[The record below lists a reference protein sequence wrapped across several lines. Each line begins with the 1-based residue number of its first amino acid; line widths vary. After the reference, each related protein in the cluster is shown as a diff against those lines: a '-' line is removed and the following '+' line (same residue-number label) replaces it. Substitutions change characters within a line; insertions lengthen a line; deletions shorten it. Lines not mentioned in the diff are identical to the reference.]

1 MMIMADPITRL
12 FSLGS
17 KLKNLPEDKQ
27 KAISGYGFYDWGKS
41 AFECSVTLAIIPV
54 WYTLLF
60 LKANG
65 LTVSLFSQSMT
76 ADAVLSL
83 VIAISTLSVA
93 IISPPLGVIA
103 DRRLVKMRWLK
114 ILTIV
119 GAGGTLLIAFA
130 PLFGNASWIWIM
142 VMYFVANVGLNG
154 AGVFYNALLPHLGEQ
169 DELDDISNRAFA
181 YGYLG
186 GGLLL
191 VIHLVVLMSTDFA
204 EWAIQFSMATAGIW
218 WYGFAL
224 VTFAWVPEPPVE
236 NEMEKLKF
244 RQAARFAVGEVTQ
257 TLKDYKDFPHL
268 FLYMLAYFLFID
280 GINTVTA
287 LAGVYGTTVLGIGFT
302 GLIIALLVV
311 QFVAAPSAILFT
323 KLAESK
329 GTKQALMISVCGWVV
344 LCFAGLCFAP
354 LELETHEDYDILYE
368 WSEEDAAYS
377 VYVSWSANDLAQKLD
392 YEDDEFDEQAW
403 AKEWSYILPTEV
415 NEDDKGILEWSWGD
429 SEEEPN
435 MVKLLGVPDSNISS
449 FVDSVDNT
457 RFSVSIVG
465 GELNGEASVG
475 EDHPTNL
482 GDGVLDSIPIWA
494 RDNVWKPLGMGVFL
508 QFIVLGCFMG
518 TLLGGSQGLARSLF
532 GQIVPETRSTE
543 FYSFLGFF
551 NKVAAFLGPTL
562 YFFMAVMYDSRAGIF
577 SIAFLLLLGA
587 ILLYRVDID
596 AGIEDAKAEDNRI
609 RKLLAETP
617 EADYDSIHN
626 KD

>member
-17 KLKNLPEDKQ
+17 KLKNLPEDKE

-83 VIAISTLSVA
+83 VIAVSTLSVA

-403 AKEWSYILPTEV
+403 AKELSYILPTEV
-415 NEDDKGILEWSWGD
+415 NEDDKDILEWSWGD

-617 EADYDSIHN
+617 EADYDSMHN

>member
-17 KLKNLPEDKQ
+17 KLKNLPEDKE

-329 GTKQALMISVCGWVV
+329 GTKQALLISVCGWVV

-415 NEDDKGILEWSWGD
+415 NEDDKDILEWSWGD

-609 RKLLAETP
+609 RKLLAETSEP
-617 EADYDSIHN
+617 DYNSMHN

>member
-1 MMIMADPITRL
+1 MADPITRL
-12 FSLGS
+12 FNLGS
-17 KLKNLPEDKQ
+17 KLQNLSEDKE
-27 KAISGYGFYDWGKS
+27 KAISGYGYYDWAKS

-54 WYTLLF
+54 WYTALF
-60 LKANG
+60 FKANG
-65 LTVSLFSQSMT
+65 LTVSIFSQSMT

-83 VIAISTLSVA
+83 VVAISTLSVA

-119 GAGGTLLIAFA
+119 GAGGTFLIAIA
-130 PLFGNASWIWIM
+130 PFLGNAAWIWIM
-142 VMYFVANVGLNG
+142 VMYLFANIGLNG
-154 AGVFYNALLPHLGEQ
+154 AGVFYNALLPHLGKP

-186 GGLLL
+186 AGVLL
-191 VIHLVVLMSTDFA
+191 VLHLIILLATDFA
-204 EWAIQFSMATAGIW
+204 EWAIQFSLATSGIW

-224 VTFAWVPEPPVE
+224 ITFAWVPEPPVE

-244 RQAARFAVGEVTQ
+244 RDAARFAVGEVKQ
-257 TLKDYKDFPHL
+257 TLKDYKDFPQL

-287 LAGVYGTTVLGIGFT
+287 LGGVYGTTVLGIGFT
-302 GLIIALLVV
+302 GLIIALLVI
-311 QFVAAPSAILFT
+311 QFVAAPSAIFFT
-323 KLAESK
+323 RLAESR
-329 GTKQALMISVCGWVV
+329 GTKNALMISISGWVV
-344 LCFAGLCFAP
+344 LCFFALCFAP
-354 LELETHEDYDILYE
+354 LELERHEDYDILYE
-368 WSEEDAAYS
+368 WEEEDLAYS

-403 AKEWSYILPTEV
+403 AKEWSYILPIKV
-415 NEDDKGILEWSWGD
+415 NEDDSNILEWSWGD
-429 SEEEPN
+429 SEDEPN
-435 MVKLLGVPDSNISS
+435 KVKLAGVSDANITSFLSSISDS
-449 FVDSVDNT
+449 
-457 RFSVSIVG
+457 RFSASVLG
-465 GELNGEASVG
+465 GNLSGNANVG

-494 RDNVWKPLGMGVFL
+494 RDNIWKPLGMGVFF

-551 NKVAAFLGPTL
+551 NKVAAFLGPAL

-596 AGIEDAKAEDNRI
+596 AGIEDAKAEDERI
-609 RKLLAETP
+609 RKLLAAASKE
-617 EADYDSIHN
+617 DYDSMHN
-626 KD
+626 

>member
-1 MMIMADPITRL
+1 MIMADPITRL

-17 KLKNLPEDKQ
+17 KLKNLPEDKE

-83 VIAISTLSVA
+83 VIAVSTLSVA

-368 WSEEDAAYS
+368 WSEDDAAYS

-415 NEDDKGILEWSWGD
+415 NEDDKDILEWSWGD

-457 RFSVSIVG
+457 RFSVSIAG

-617 EADYDSIHN
+617 EADYDSMHN

>member
-1 MMIMADPITRL
+1 MADLITRL

-17 KLKNLPEDKQ
+17 KLKDLPEDKE

-41 AFECSVTLAIIPV
+41 AFECSVTLAIIPI
-54 WYTLLF
+54 WYTILF
-60 LKANG
+60 FEANG
-65 LTVSLFSQSMT
+65 LTASIFSQTMT
-76 ADAVLSL
+76 ADAVMSL

-114 ILTIV
+114 ILTVV
-119 GAGGTLLIAFA
+119 GAGGTILLAISPF
-130 PLFGNASWIWIM
+130 FGNAAWIWIM
-142 VMYFVANVGLNG
+142 VMYLIANVGLNG

-186 GGLLL
+186 GGILL
-191 VIHLVVLMSTDFA
+191 VVHFVL
-204 EWAIQFSMATAGIW
+204 IQMITADWVIPFCLASAGIW

-224 VTFAWVPEPPVE
+224 ITFSWVPEPPVE

-244 RQAARFAVGEVTQ
+244 RDAARFAIGEVTQ

-287 LAGVYGTTVLGIGFT
+287 LAGVYGTTVLGIGT
-302 GLIIALLVV
+302 LGLLGALLIV

-323 KLAESK
+323 KLAERK
-329 GTKQALMISVCGWVV
+329 GTKKALMISISGWVV

-354 LELETHEDYDILYE
+354 LELETHEEHDILFE
-368 WSEEDAAYS
+368 WDEKEGAYS
-377 VYVSWSANDLAQKLD
+377 VHVSWSTLELAQKLE
-392 YEDDEFDEQAW
+392 YEDEEFDEQAW
-403 AKEWSYILPTEV
+403 AKEWSYLLPTKPNVDEEELLV
-415 NEDDKGILEWSWGD
+415 WSWGD
-429 SEEEPN
+429 SEDEPD
-435 MVKLLGVPDSNISS
+435 KILLKGIPNSNITLFIS
-449 FVDSVDNT
+449 SVDDT
-457 RFSVSIVG
+457 RFSVSVSG
-465 GELNGEASVG
+465 DLLDGAASVG

-494 RDNVWKPLGMGVFL
+494 RDNVWKPLGMSVFV

-518 TLLGGSQGLARSLF
+518 SLLGGSQGLARSLF

-551 NKVAAFLGPTL
+551 NKVAAFLGPTI
-562 YFFMAVMYDSRAGIF
+562 YFFMTVMYDSRAGIF

-596 AGIEDAKAEDNRI
+596 AGISDAEAEDARI
-609 RKLLAETP
+609 RKMLDETRDS
-617 EADYDSIHN
+617 EAINES
-626 KD
+626 

>member
-1 MMIMADPITRL
+1 MADPITRL
-12 FSLGS
+12 FKIGS
-17 KLKNLPEDKQ
+17 KLDDLSEDKE
-27 KAISGYGFYDWGKS
+27 KAISGYGYYDWAKS

-54 WYTLLF
+54 WYTALF
-60 LKANG
+60 FKANG

-83 VIAISTLSVA
+83 VVAISTLSVA

-114 ILTIV
+114 ILTIL
-119 GAGGTLLIAFA
+119 GAGGTFLIAIA
-130 PLFGNASWIWIM
+130 PFFGNSAWIWIM
-142 VMYFVANVGLNG
+142 VMYLFANIGLNG
-154 AGVFYNALLPHLGEQ
+154 AGVFYNALLPHLGKP

-186 GGLLL
+186 AGVLL
-191 VIHLVVLMSTDFA
+191 VLHLVILLATDFA
-204 EWAIQFSMATAGIW
+204 EWAIQFSLASSGIW

-224 VTFAWVPEPPVE
+224 ITFAWVPEPPVE
-236 NEMEKLKF
+236 NEMDKLKF
-244 RQAARFAVGEVTQ
+244 RDAARFAVGEVTQ

-323 KLAESK
+323 KLAERK
-329 GTKQALMISVCGWVV
+329 GTKEALMISISGWVV

-354 LELETHEDYDILYE
+354 LELEEHSEYDILYE
-368 WSEEDAAYS
+368 WSEEDGGYYS

-392 YEDDEFDEQAW
+392 YEDDEFNEQSW
-403 AKEWSYILPTEV
+403 AKEWAYILPTEI
-415 NEDDKGILEWSWGD
+415 NEDDSDILEWSWGE
-429 SEEEPN
+429 SEDEPN
-435 MVKLLGVPDSNISS
+435 KIKLLGIPNSNLTSFLSS
-449 FVDSVDNT
+449 IDNT
-457 RFSVSIVG
+457 RFSVSILG
-465 GELNGEASVG
+465 GELNGKVNIG
-475 EDHPTNL
+475 KDHPTNL

-551 NKVAAFLGPTL
+551 NKVAAFLGPTI
-562 YFFMAVMYDSRAGIF
+562 YFFMTVMYDSRAGIF

-596 AGIEDAKAEDNRI
+596 AGIRDADAEDARI
-609 RKLLAETP
+609 RKMLDETRDS
-617 EADYDSIHN
+617 EAINES
-626 KD
+626 

>member
-1 MMIMADPITRL
+1 MIMADPITRL

-17 KLKNLPEDKQ
+17 KLENLPEDKE

-130 PLFGNASWIWIM
+130 PLFGNSSWIWIM

-186 GGLLL
+186 GGILL

-204 EWAIQFSMATAGIW
+204 EWAIQFSMVTAGIW

-415 NEDDKGILEWSWGD
+415 NEDDKDILEWSWGD

-609 RKLLAETP
+609 RKLLAETSEP
-617 EADYDSIHN
+617 DYDSMHN

>member
-1 MMIMADPITRL
+1 MADPITRL

-17 KLKNLPEDKQ
+17 KLKNIHEDKE
-27 KAISGYGFYDWGKS
+27 KAISGYVYYDWAKS

-54 WYTLLF
+54 WYTALF
-60 LKANG
+60 FKANG

-114 ILTIV
+114 ILTLV
-119 GAGGTLLIAFA
+119 GAGGTFLIALA
-130 PLFGNASWIWIM
+130 PLFGSSSWIWIM
-142 VMYFVANVGLNG
+142 VMYLFANIGLNG
-154 AGVFYNALLPHLGEQ
+154 AGVFYNALLPHLGKP

-186 GGLLL
+186 AGVLL
-191 VIHLVVLMSTDFA
+191 VLHLIILLATDFA
-204 EWAIQFSMATAGIW
+204 EWAVQFSLASSGIW

-224 VTFAWVPEPPVE
+224 ITFAWVPEPPVE

-244 RQAARFAVGEVTQ
+244 RDAARFAVGEVTQ

-329 GTKQALMISVCGWVV
+329 GTKQALMISICGWVF
-344 LCFAGLCFAP
+344 LCFAGLGFAP

-368 WSEEDAAYS
+368 WNEEDSAYS

-403 AKEWSYILPTEV
+403 AKQWAYILPTEV
-415 NEDDKGILEWSWGD
+415 NEDDKDILEWSWGD
-429 SEEEPN
+429 SEDEPN
-435 MVKLLGVPDSNISS
+435 KIKLLGIPNSNITS
-449 FVDSVDNT
+449 FLDSVDST
-457 RFSVSIVG
+457 RFSASIIG
-465 GELNGEASVG
+465 GELDGEAKVG
-475 EDHPTNL
+475 VDHPTNL

-494 RDNVWKPLGMGVFL
+494 RDNIWKPLGMGVFL
-508 QFIVLGCFMG
+508 QFIVLGFFMG
-518 TLLGGSQGLARSLF
+518 NLLGGSQGLARSLF

-551 NKVAAFLGPTL
+551 NKVAAFLGPAL
-562 YFFMAVMYDSRAGIF
+562 YFFMSVMYDSRAGIF

-609 RKLLAETP
+609 RKLLAETT
-617 EADYDSIHN
+617 EADYDSMHN

>member
-1 MMIMADPITRL
+1 MADLITRL

-17 KLKNLPEDKQ
+17 KLKDLPEDKE

-41 AFECSVTLAIIPV
+41 AFECSVTLAIIPI
-54 WYTLLF
+54 WYTILF
-60 LKANG
+60 FEANG
-65 LTVSLFSQSMT
+65 LTASIFSQTMT
-76 ADAVLSL
+76 ADAVMSL

-114 ILTIV
+114 ILTVV
-119 GAGGTLLIAFA
+119 GAGGTILLAISPF
-130 PLFGNASWIWIM
+130 F
-142 VMYFVANVGLNG
+142 ANVGLNG

-186 GGLLL
+186 GGILL
-191 VIHLVVLMSTDFA
+191 VVHFVL
-204 EWAIQFSMATAGIW
+204 IQMITADWVIPFCLASAGIW

-224 VTFAWVPEPPVE
+224 ITFSWVPEPPVE

-244 RQAARFAVGEVTQ
+244 RDAARFAIGEVTQ

-287 LAGVYGTTVLGIGFT
+287 LAGVYGTTVLGIGT
-302 GLIIALLVV
+302 LGLLGALLIV

-323 KLAESK
+323 KLAERK
-329 GTKQALMISVCGWVV
+329 GTKKALMISISGWVV

-354 LELETHEDYDILYE
+354 LELETHEEHDILFE
-368 WSEEDAAYS
+368 WDETEGAYS
-377 VYVSWSANDLAQKLD
+377 VHVSWSTLELAQKLE
-392 YEDDEFDEQAW
+392 YEDEEFDEQAW
-403 AKEWSYILPTEV
+403 AKEWSYLLPTKPNVDEEELLV
-415 NEDDKGILEWSWGD
+415 WSWGD
-429 SEEEPN
+429 SEDEPD
-435 MVKLLGVPDSNISS
+435 KILLKDIPNSNITLFIS
-449 FVDSVDNT
+449 SVDDT
-457 RFSVSIVG
+457 RFSVSVSG
-465 GELNGEASVG
+465 DLLDGAANVG

-494 RDNVWKPLGMGVFL
+494 RDNVWKPLGMSVFV

-518 TLLGGSQGLARSLF
+518 SLLGGSQGLARSLF

-551 NKVAAFLGPTL
+551 NKVAAFLGPTI
-562 YFFMAVMYDSRAGIF
+562 YFFMTVMYDSRAGIF

-596 AGIEDAKAEDNRI
+596 AGISDAEAEDARI
-609 RKLLAETP
+609 RKMLDETRDS
-617 EADYDSIHN
+617 EAIN
-626 KD
+626 EP

>member
-1 MMIMADPITRL
+1 MADPITRL

-17 KLKNLPEDKQ
+17 KLKDLPEDKE

-65 LTVSLFSQSMT
+65 LTVSLFSQTMT

-114 ILTIV
+114 ILTVV
-119 GAGGTLLIAFA
+119 GAAGTLLIAFA
-130 PLFGNASWIWIM
+130 PLFGNAAWIWIM
-142 VMYFVANVGLNG
+142 VMYLMANVGLNG

-169 DELDDISNRAFA
+169 EELDDISNRAFA

-244 RQAARFAVGEVTQ
+244 RDAARFAIGEVTQ

-329 GTKQALMISVCGWVV
+329 GTKQALMISISGWVV

-354 LELETHEDYDILYE
+354 LELETHEEYDLLYE
-368 WSEEDAAYS
+368 WDEDGNAYS
-377 VYVSWSANDLAQKLD
+377 VHVSWSALELAQKLD
-392 YEDDEFDEQAW
+392 YEDEEFDEQSW
-403 AKEWSYILPTEV
+403 AKEWAYMLPTKA
-415 NEDDKGILEWSWGD
+415 NEDDNELLVWSWGD
-429 SEEEPN
+429 DEEEPN
-435 MVKLLGVPDSNISS
+435 KIILTGILNSNITS
-449 FVDSVDNT
+449 FISSVDDT
-457 RFSVSIVG
+457 RFSVSVSG
-465 GELNGEASVG
+465 GELDGEANVG
-475 EDHPTNL
+475 SDHPTNL

-494 RDNVWKPLGMGVFL
+494 RDNIWKPLGMSVFI
-508 QFIVLGCFMG
+508 QFIVLGCLMG

-551 NKVAAFLGPTL
+551 NKVAAFLGPTI
-562 YFFMAVMYDSRAGIF
+562 YFFMAVIYDSRAGIF

-587 ILLYRVDID
+587 ILLYRVDIE
-596 AGIEDAKAEDNRI
+596 AGIRDAEAEDI
-609 RKLLAETP
+609 RVRKMIEESENLTE
-617 EADYDSIHN
+617 E
-626 KD
+626 

>member
-1 MMIMADPITRL
+1 MADPITRL
-12 FSLGS
+12 FKIGS
-17 KLKNLPEDKQ
+17 KLDDLSEDKE
-27 KAISGYGFYDWGKS
+27 KAISGYGYYDWAKS

-54 WYTLLF
+54 WYTALF
-60 LKANG
+60 FKANG

-83 VIAISTLSVA
+83 VVAISTLSVA

-114 ILTIV
+114 ILTIL
-119 GAGGTLLIAFA
+119 GAGGTFLIAIA
-130 PLFGNASWIWIM
+130 PFFGNSAWIWIM
-142 VMYFVANVGLNG
+142 VMYLFANIGLNG
-154 AGVFYNALLPHLGEQ
+154 AGVFYNALLPHLGKP

-186 GGLLL
+186 AGVLL
-191 VIHLVVLMSTDFA
+191 VLHLVILLATDFA
-204 EWAIQFSMATAGIW
+204 EWAIQFSLASSGIW

-224 VTFAWVPEPPVE
+224 ITFAWVPEPPVE
-236 NEMEKLKF
+236 NEMDKLKF
-244 RQAARFAVGEVTQ
+244 RDAARFAVGEVTQ

-323 KLAESK
+323 KLAERK
-329 GTKQALMISVCGWVV
+329 GTKEALMISISGWVV

-354 LELETHEDYDILYE
+354 LELEEHSEYDILYE
-368 WSEEDAAYS
+368 WSEEDGGYYS

-392 YEDDEFDEQAW
+392 YEDDEFNEQSW
-403 AKEWSYILPTEV
+403 AKEWAYILPTEI
-415 NEDDKGILEWSWGD
+415 NEDDSDILEWSWGE
-429 SEEEPN
+429 SEDEPN
-435 MVKLLGVPDSNISS
+435 KIKLLGIPNSNLTSFLSS
-449 FVDSVDNT
+449 IDNT
-457 RFSVSIVG
+457 RFSVSILG
-465 GELNGEASVG
+465 GELNGKVNIG
-475 EDHPTNL
+475 KDHPTNL

-551 NKVAAFLGPTL
+551 NKVAAFLGPAL

-596 AGIEDAKAEDNRI
+596 AGIQDAKAEDIRV
-609 RKLLAETP
+609 RKLIEESEQASEVL
-617 EADYDSIHN
+617 S
-626 KD
+626 K

>member
-1 MMIMADPITRL
+1 MADPITRL

-17 KLKNLPEDKQ
+17 KLKNLPEDKE
-27 KAISGYGFYDWGKS
+27 KAISGYGYYDWAKS

-54 WYTLLF
+54 WYTALF
-60 LKANG
+60 FKANG

-114 ILTIV
+114 ILTLV
-119 GAGGTLLIAFA
+119 GAGGTFLIALA
-130 PLFGNASWIWIM
+130 PLFGSSSWIWIM
-142 VMYFVANVGLNG
+142 VMYLFANIGLNG
-154 AGVFYNALLPHLGEQ
+154 AGVFYNALLPHLGKP

-186 GGLLL
+186 AGVLL
-191 VIHLVVLMSTDFA
+191 VLHLIILLATDFA
-204 EWAIQFSMATAGIW
+204 EWAVQFSLASSGIW

-224 VTFAWVPEPPVE
+224 ISFAWVPDPPVE

-244 RQAARFAVGEVTQ
+244 RDAARFAVGEVTQ

-329 GTKQALMISVCGWVV
+329 GTKQALMISICGWVV
-344 LCFAGLCFAP
+344 LCFAGLGFAP
-354 LELETHEDYDILYE
+354 LELEAHEDHDILYE
-368 WSEEDAAYS
+368 WNEEDGAYS

-403 AKEWSYILPTEV
+403 AKQWAYILPTEV
-415 NEDDKGILEWSWGD
+415 NEDDKDILEWSWGD
-429 SEEEPN
+429 SEDDPN
-435 MVKLLGVPDSNISS
+435 KIKLLGIPNSNITS
-449 FVDSVDNT
+449 FLDSMDST
-457 RFSVSIVG
+457 RFSASILG
-465 GELNGEASVG
+465 GALDGEANVG
-475 EDHPTNL
+475 VDHPTNL

-494 RDNVWKPLGMGVFL
+494 RDNIWKPLGMGVFL

-551 NKVAAFLGPTL
+551 NKVAAFLGPAL
-562 YFFMAVMYDSRAGIF
+562 YFSMSVMYDSRAGIF

-587 ILLYRVDID
+587 ILLYRVDIE
-596 AGIEDAKAEDNRI
+596 AGIRDADAEDI
-609 RKLLAETP
+609 RVRKMLEESESLSE
-617 EADYDSIHN
+617 E
-626 KD
+626 

>member
-1 MMIMADPITRL
+1 MIMADPITRL

-17 KLKNLPEDKQ
+17 KLENLPEDKE

-130 PLFGNASWIWIM
+130 PLFGNSSWIWIM

-186 GGLLL
+186 GGILL

-204 EWAIQFSMATAGIW
+204 EWAIQFSMVTAGIW

-403 AKEWSYILPTEV
+403 AKEWSYILPTEI
-415 NEDDKGILEWSWGD
+415 NEDDKDILEWSWGD

-435 MVKLLGVPDSNISS
+435 MVKLLGVPDSNITS

-587 ILLYRVDID
+587 ILLYRVDIE
-596 AGIEDAKAEDNRI
+596 AGIEDAKAEDDRI
-609 RKLLAETP
+609 RKLLAETSEP
-617 EADYDSIHN
+617 DYNSMHN

>member
-1 MMIMADPITRL
+1 MADLITRL

-17 KLKNLPEDKQ
+17 KLKDLPEDKE

-41 AFECSVTLAIIPV
+41 AFECSVTLAIIPI
-54 WYTLLF
+54 WYTILF
-60 LKANG
+60 FEANG
-65 LTVSLFSQSMT
+65 LTVSIFSQTMT
-76 ADAVLSL
+76 ADAVMSL

-114 ILTIV
+114 ILTVV
-119 GAGGTLLIAFA
+119 GAGGTILLAIAPF
-130 PLFGNASWIWIM
+130 FGNAAWIWIM
-142 VMYFVANVGLNG
+142 VMYLIANVGLNG

-169 DELDDISNRAFA
+169 EELDDISNRAFA

-186 GGLLL
+186 GGILL
-191 VIHLVVLMSTDFA
+191 VVHFVL
-204 EWAIQFSMATAGIW
+204 IQMITADWVIPFCLASAGIW

-224 VTFAWVPEPPVE
+224 ITFSWVPEPPVE

-244 RQAARFAVGEVTQ
+244 RDAARFAIGEVTQ

-287 LAGVYGTTVLGIGFT
+287 LAGVYGTTVLGIGT
-302 GLIIALLVV
+302 LGLLGALLIV

-329 GTKQALMISVCGWVV
+329 GTKQALMLSISGWVV

-354 LELETHEDYDILYE
+354 LEFETHEEHDILFE
-368 WSEEDAAYS
+368 WDETEEAYS
-377 VYVSWSANDLAQKLD
+377 VHVSWSTLELAQKLD
-392 YEDDEFDEQAW
+392 YENEEFDEQAW
-403 AKEWSYILPTEV
+403 AKEWSYLLPTKANVDE
-415 NEDDKGILEWSWGD
+415 EDLLVWSWGD
-429 SEEEPN
+429 SEDEPD
-435 MVKLLGVPDSNISS
+435 KILLKDIPNSNITLFIS
-449 FVDSVDNT
+449 SVDDT
-457 RFSVSIVG
+457 RFSVSVSG
-465 GELNGEASVG
+465 DLLDGAANVG

-494 RDNVWKPLGMGVFL
+494 RDNVWKPLGMSVFV

-518 TLLGGSQGLARSLF
+518 SLLGGSQGLARSLF
-532 GQIVPETRSTE
+532 AQIVPETRSTE

-551 NKVAAFLGPTL
+551 NKVAAFLGPIL
-562 YFFMAVMYDSRAGIF
+562 YFFMTVMYDSRAGIF

-596 AGIEDAKAEDNRI
+596 AGIRDAEAEDARI
-609 RKLLAETP
+609 RKMLDETRDS
-617 EADYDSIHN
+617 EAINES
-626 KD
+626 